1 MDMRNEFLLQL
12 LQKLGA
18 PLLGAVEKHS
28 TGNAPADANI
38 LASLLSECVKISISL
53 SQAMNLKTE
62 DGDANA
68 IRVSLA
74 TLAAELVA
82 DSYIHKGRAPGSVES
97 KKITDLLQSVIAF
110 ADHFT
115 PAAEHSKRL
124 KTIDGAVPFFD
135 PIQTNL
141 YAMHAMVPVISS
153 IAEFSFGQPES
164 KLVQEVADKL
174 KAQAK
179 DLLAALPV
187 GGNEMDELV
196 TLQALGQIYASAHK
210 GQIAKL
216 KQSVDSA
223 PPTMDSVWADFYLRL
238 SMVEVL
244 LKGFAGKQAGAQGS
258 SGGGGI
264 RPSAPQAEGG
274 QEPPAASTASPPAA
288 GGGSPMS
295 FFKKK

>member
-18 PLLGAVEKHS
+18 PLMKAVEKHS
-28 TGNAPADANI
+28 AGNQQADANV

-74 TLAAELVA
+74 TLAADLVA
-82 DSYIHKGRAPGSVES
+82 DSYAHKGRVLGDVDS
-97 KKITDLLQSVIAF
+97 KKTTDLLQSVIAF

-115 PAAEHSKRL
+115 PAAEHAKRL
-124 KTIDGAVPFFD
+124 KTLDGAVPFFD
-135 PIQTNL
+135 SIQTNL
-141 YAMHAMVPVISS
+141 YAMHAMVPAISA
-153 IAEFSFGQPES
+153 IAEFSFGQPET
-164 KLVQEVADKL
+164 KLVQDVADRL
-174 KAQAK
+174 KAQSKA
-179 DLLAALPV
+179 LLSVLPV

-196 TLQALGQIYASAHK
+196 ALQALGQIYASAHRA
-210 GQIAKL
+210 QITKL
-216 KQSVDSA
+216 KQQVDGT
-223 PPTMDSVWADFYLRL
+223 PPSMDSVWADFQIRL

-244 LKGFAGKQAGAQGS
+244 LTGMTTTASVQGTT
-258 SGGGGI
+258 GGGV
-264 RPSAPQAEGG
+264 RPAAPSAQPSEAA
-274 QEPPAASTASPPAA
+274 PAAPPTSA
-288 GGGSPMS
+288 GSGTPMS